1 MRSLV
6 RSDRNPPPFPERPV
20 SRRSLLLGALVG
32 GAAVGAVSLS
42 RGSLPAI
49 GEVPAAGGLFDP
61 DLNGQ
66 HPRIILGTRVSL
78 TELQRRAAAP
88 AYAGFVSTMLGYA
101 TARAAL
107 PTITGAGNDAQWQTV
122 YWGLPELAMSYLIT
136 GDSAYAT
143 KVRAWTL
150 YVADPANFP
159 DWGGESGGSMSNAVG
174 LIAVAVAYDWCFEL
188 FSESER
194 TMIRNKLA
202 LQADRLIAQFSNT
215 SVATEAYWKND
226 PQPNHRHF
234 RIDGVVTA
242 AAAIHG
248 DGADDSRESDDYRL
262 EFGRSQL
269 RQVLSWISPDGSQ
282 HESITYA
289 TYGNEHLVR
298 AVDVLE
304 SVGGG
309 DLWADPEIPGMGS
322 FKVDV
327 SLPRNVGQFAYGDT
341 DGSLYYFNPYLWH
354 IASKYQ
360 DGELQEFLQRL
371 YQSGPAG
378 VSSFYY
384 NAWNLLWHDDSL
396 VAAGLDDRP
405 TTRLYPDLGVL
416 ASRSTWGDDGVS
428 LHHKAGVMGGVR
440 LNEWRDRLGPNTRY
454 INVGHDHPD
463 GGHYSVS
470 FGGAIFGAYAP
481 YGAYLTK
488 QTNSVV
494 AGADLGQAG
503 ERASGF
509 TQPYTDMRGRASIPA
524 VSALGADMVSVADVS
539 GLYAAPSTS
548 GITRCRRT
556 IAFVDRQAAIV
567 LDDVVA
573 SSARD
578 IHSLFHSKGTASAVT
593 GGSDIAQTV
602 GSSTV
607 TARYLQSSPDSGA
620 TFTSGAGLLPELGT
634 TWRTTVPTA
643 TSARIATALVP
654 QRSAAD
660 AATLTSA
667 ASGSQFSADLTRPNR
682 VDTVAIATSSD
693 GYGALSA
700 AGASGNARALLIR
713 SEGSTPVP
721 TTLTAVDA
729 TFVEFVGA
737 RVEVV
742 GTRRNLRLTS
752 DGTSLTVQVD
762 AVVPGATPAADLVL
776 GNLAPGPFSVTV
788 DGTLRD
794 YYTVSASGRITVALE
809 PSAPHTLVYTLP

>member
-1 MRSLV
+1 MRT
-6 RSDRNPPPFPERPV
+6 DRNPPPVPERPV
-20 SRRSLLLGALVG
+20 SRRSLLLGTLVG
-32 GAAVGAVSLS
+32 ATAVAAISGGQGLTPAVGTVP
-42 RGSLPAI
+42 PASGLI
-49 GEVPAAGGLFDP
+49 DPALT
-61 DLNGQ
+61 GQ
-66 HPRIILGTRVSL
+66 HPRLILGTRVSVA
-78 TELQRRAAAP
+78 EVQRRAAAP

-107 PTITGAGNDAQWQTV
+107 PTITGAGTDGQWQTV
-122 YWGLPELAMSYLIT
+122 YWGIPELAMSYIIT
-136 GDSAYAT
+136 GDTAYST
-143 KVRAWTL
+143 KLRNWTL

-159 DWGGESGGSMSNAVG
+159 DWGIENGGSMSNAVA
-174 LIAVAVAYDWCFEL
+174 LIAVAIAYDWCYEL
-188 FSESER
+188 FSDTER

-215 SVATEAYWKND
+215 SIANDAYWKND

-234 RIDGVVTA
+234 RIDGIVTA

-248 DGADDSRESDDYRL
+248 DGAADSMESDDYRL

-304 SVGGG
+304 SIGSG
-309 DLWADPEIPGMGS
+309 DLWAEPEIPGMGS
-322 FKVDV
+322 FKIDV
-327 SLPRNVGQFAYGDT
+327 SLPTNVGQFSYGDT

-360 DGELQEFLQRL
+360 DTQLQEFLQRL

-378 VSSFYY
+378 VSSFFY

-396 VAAGLDDRP
+396 AASGLDDRQ

-416 ASRSTWGDDGVS
+416 ASRSDWSATGVS
-428 LHHKAGVMGGVR
+428 LHLKAGVMGGVR
-440 LNEWRDRLGPNTRY
+440 LNEWRDRLGPNSRY

-463 GGHYSVS
+463 GGHYSMS

-488 QTNSVV
+488 QTNTVV
-494 AGADLGQAG
+494 AGADIGQAG

-524 VSALGADMVSVADVS
+524 VSALGADTVVVADTS

-548 GITRCRRT
+548 GITRSRRT
-556 IAFVDRQAAIV
+556 IAYVDRQAAIV

-573 SSARD
+573 SSAKD
-578 IHSLFHSKGTASAVT
+578 IHSLFHSKGTASSVT

-620 TFTSGAGLLPELGT
+620 TFTNGAGLLPELGT
-634 TWRTTVPTA
+634 TWRTTVPGA
-643 TSARIATALVP
+643 TSAHIATALVP

-660 AATLTSA
+660 AATLASSV
-667 ASGSQFSADLTRPNR
+667 SGSQFSADLTRPNR
-682 VDTVAIATSSD
+682 VDTVAIATTSD

-700 AGASGNARALLIR
+700 AGASGNARALLVR
-713 SEGSTPVP
+713 SEGATPVP
-721 TTLTAVDA
+721 TKLTAVDA

-737 RVEVV
+737 RVEVA
-742 GTRRNLRLTS
+742 GTRRNLRLET
-752 DGTSLTVQVD
+752 DGTALTVQVD
-762 AVVPGATPAADLVL
+762 AVAPGATPAANLVL
-776 GNLAPGPFSVTV
+776 GHLNPGPFSVTV

-794 YYTVSASGRITVALE
+794 YYTVGANGRITIALE
-809 PSAPHTLVYTLP
+809 PTAAHTLVFDLP